1 MRRSPHYRA
10 NFPQS
15 CSSLNSRNTSAS
27 VVRSVR
33 AISSV
38 DGVNSFLVLW
48 EGPFRRRSRY
58 DISRNYGRDGL
69 SSFHFGGS
77 S

>member
-1 MRRSPHYRA
+1 MRRSPHHRA
-10 NFPQS
+10 NFPPS

-38 DGVNSFLVLW
+38 DRVNSFLVLC
-48 EGPFRRRSRY
+48 ETRMHQKRP
-58 DISRNYGRDGL
+58 RNAYGTFSPSLALR
-69 SSFHFGGS
+69 H
-77 S
+77 